1 MTFPSLLGGE
11 EEEEEEEEEE
21 DVDGEESVDD
31 EDLPNNRN
39 GRLSQDADKYPIA
52 KYFGIED

>member
-1 MTFPSLLGGE
+1 MTFPSLLGG